1 MVLGRRVFV
10 VLLYVA
16 IGLLYE
22 GLVWFGW
29 GAWGHLAERHLS
41 RDLSKAV
48 RMVAARQPWLPR
60 RLSAA
65 IVAELV

>member
-16 IGLLYE
+16 IGVLYE

-29 GAWGHLAERHLS
+29 A
-41 RDLSKAV
+41 
-48 RMVAARQPWLPR
+48 P
-60 RLSAA
+60 
-65 IVAELV
+65 